1 VMAARAMLRTPV
13 VLASIVGAY
22 VAAVILIP
30 GGGEALEAMP
40 GASLSGLEKVLS
52 FPALAYQLLGIAI
65 GFFVGILPGLGGPVT
80 LALMLGFVF
89 ELKMAPVEA
98 FSFLLGMAAVTS
110 TTGDITSVLFGIPGE
125 AVTAS
130 TVVDGHPMAKK
141 GEAGRALG
149 AALMSSLV
157 GAVFGALA
165 IVVAIPLVR
174 PLVLA
179 FGSPEF
185 FMIVVL
191 GVTYVGALSGG
202 NVIKGLVAGGL
213 GFLFSMVGLDPQ
225 SGTQR
230 FTFGQL
236 YLWEGIGLVPV
247 TVGLFAIPEIIDL
260 AVKGGAIA
268 QEKVG
273 RLGGVMQGVK
283 DTFIHWWLVIRC
295 SAIGTYI
302 GIIPGMGA
310 GVSQWLAYAYAIQA
324 SPRKEEFGTGRVEG
338 VLGPGAANNSGLGGA
353 LIPTVAFGVPGSVST
368 AILLG
373 AFLILGLQPG
383 PRMLDEKLDITM
395 SLVWIIIT
403 SNIITVGLC
412 FLFLNQLARLT
423 QIRGALLIP
432 PLLLLVYIGSY
443 TNTNNFGD
451 IIVTLVFGLLG
462 WLMILFGW
470 PRPSLLLGLVLGRL
484 GENYLFLATSRYGL
498 DWLGRPGVIG
508 LFVLALAGV
517 MYPVVERRLRQ
528 RRPGS
533 GGGDAAGAGSS

>member
-1 VMAARAMLRTPV
+1 METIFETFSLM
-13 VLASIVGAY
+13 GD
-22 VAAVILIP
+22 
-30 GGGEALEAMP
+30 
-40 GASLSGLEKVLS
+40 ASLSGLRQVLS
-52 FPALAYQLLGIAI
+52 FPAFGYQLLGIAI
-65 GFFVGILPGLGGPVT
+65 GFWVGILPGLGGPVT
-80 LALMLGFVF
+80 LALMLGFIF
-89 ELKMAPVEA
+89 ELKLGPVEA

-130 TVVDGHPMAKK
+130 TVIDGHAMAKK

-157 GAVFGALA
+157 GALFGALA
-165 IVVAIPLVR
+165 IVVAIPIVR
-174 PLVLA
+174 PLVLS

-185 FMIVVL
+185 FMVVVL
-191 GVTYVGALSGG
+191 GVSYVGVLTGG
-202 NVIKGLVAGGL
+202 SVTKGLIAGGL
-213 GFLFSMVGLDPQ
+213 GFLLSMVGLDPQ

-230 FTFGQL
+230 YTFGQL

-268 QEKVG
+268 QGRVE

-283 DTFIHWWLVIRC
+283 DTFVHWWLVIRC
-295 SAIGTYI
+295 SAIGTYV
-302 GIIPGMGA
+302 GIIPGMGG
-310 GVSQWLAYAYAIQA
+310 GVSQWLAYAYAVQA
-324 SPRKEEFGTGRVEG
+324 SPRKDEFGKGRVEG

-353 LIPTVAFGVPGSVST
+353 LIPTLAFGVPGSVST

-403 SNIITVGLC
+403 SNIVTVGIC
-412 FLFLNQLARLT
+412 FLFLKQLARMT
-423 QIRGALLIP
+423 EIRGALLIP
-432 PLLLLVYIGSY
+432 PLLLLVYLGSY

-451 IIVTLVFGLLG
+451 IIVTLLFGLLG
-462 WLMILFGW
+462 WFMIKCDW
-470 PRPSLLLGLVLGRL
+470 PRPALLLGLVLGRL
-484 GENYLFLATSRYGL
+484 GENYLFLATSRYGAE
-498 DWLGRPGVIG
+498 WLGRPGVIG
-508 LFVLALAGV
+508 LFLLTLAGIV
-517 MYPVVERRLRQ
+517 YPLVDRRIRA
-528 RRPGS
+528 RRAAREAV
-533 GGGDAAGAGSS
+533 DAPAA